1 MKGNIIILFF
11 SLIFVPVFL
20 QAQIQEPLLSA
31 PPTED
36 PINGKI
42 HYALTFNHTQQWNGS
57 YTSIGGDAWIPFRQ
71 KFTLNYN
78 LRFGLPPDGGIY
90 VHASD
95 GLFLGGLILGN
106 FSEYKVLSTIGVIM
120 LFIPEGVGYYIG
132 KGRNKCHLSVNP
144 LTIDLDT
151 AIYLRESGPIWE
163 EILPHDSISRLKTH
177 PIISL
182 VHLLALSPTTIDLNH
197 LESEPVSPSDFTI
210 RGNKP
215 FLSKSNQFFYI
226 SLAVQSGLANF
237 AVCLFEDIPVLL
249 FEKIADARLN

>member
-144 LTIDLDT
+144 LTIDYRYRNIPQGEWSNMGGNIT
-151 AIYLRESGPIWE
+151 ARFHIPSKNAPD
-163 EILPHDSISRLKTH
+163 HFIS
-177 PIISL
+177 PFIGL
-182 VHLLALSPTTIDLNH
+182 VANYHR
-197 LESEPVSPSDFTI
+197 LESFGI
-210 RGNKP
+210 RAG
-215 FLSKSNQFFYI
+215 I
-226 SLAVQSGLANF
+226 SIGFHDQ
-237 AVCLFEDIPVLL
+237 
-249 FEKIADARLN
+249 R